1 MSDNIILIED
11 FNVELEEEN
20 MFDFLNIYN
29 LVYLVEQKLVDSSL
43 TNWHSSFQN
52 TNVFGAELYDFH

>member
-11 FNVELEEEN
+11 FNVELEEDN

-29 LVYLVEQKLVDSSL
+29 LIYLVEQKK
-43 TNWHSSFQN
+43 
-52 TNVFGAELYDFH
+52 LYEP

>member
-11 FNVELEEEN
+11 FNVELEEDN

-29 LVYLVEQKLVDSSL
+29 LVYLVEQKK
-43 TNWHSSFQN
+43 
-52 TNVFGAELYDFH
+52 LYEP

>member
-43 TNWHSSFQN
+43 TN
-52 TNVFGAELYDFH
+52 